1 MNLTLVRLIIGF
13 DGFKA
18 VTLWV
23 VVVGNCELVRCAKW
37 TKRSSPIINNVGLV
51 VAFVANDFNEL
62 HALIYCGP
70 LV

>member
-1 MNLTLVRLIIGF
+1 
-13 DGFKA
+13 
-18 VTLWV
+18 
-23 VVVGNCELVRCAKW
+23 VGNCELVRCAKW

-62 HALIYCGP
+62 HALIYCGS